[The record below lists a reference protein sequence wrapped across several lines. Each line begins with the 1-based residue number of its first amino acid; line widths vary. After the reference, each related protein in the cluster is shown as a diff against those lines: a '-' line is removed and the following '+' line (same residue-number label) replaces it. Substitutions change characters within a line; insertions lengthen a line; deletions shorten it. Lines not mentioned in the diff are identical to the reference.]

1 MAGQNLRSPATKFLR
16 NRFRFRD
23 PHPASKFAICSRSPY
38 LHPYSL
44 IAPSYYKIEEA
55 LFRRDALG
63 RIRAKRRAAVGAVR
77 LNIGA
82 YMHSLY
88 RQGAFQ
94 VATPCEVYLVKCDA
108 ETTTRNDIDRGILN
122 ILVAFAPLR
131 PAEFMII
138 RIQQKA
144 RPLEV

>member
-1 MAGQNLRSPATKFLR
+1 EWEAPART
-16 NRFRFRD
+16 
-23 PHPASKFAICSRSPY
+23 
-38 LHPYSL
+38 
-44 IAPSYYKIEEA
+44 PSGPEDREGA
-55 LFRRDALG
+55 VPRDAVG

-94 VATPCEVYLVKCDA
+94 VATPCEVCLVKCDA
-108 ETTTRNDIDRGILN
+108 ETTTRNDIDTGVLN